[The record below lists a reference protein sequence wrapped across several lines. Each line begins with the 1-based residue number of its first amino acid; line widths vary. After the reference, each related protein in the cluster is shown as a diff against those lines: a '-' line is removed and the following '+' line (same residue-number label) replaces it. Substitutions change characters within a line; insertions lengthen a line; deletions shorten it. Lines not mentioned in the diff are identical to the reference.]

1 MAPKEACIFTQSEN
15 GNKILGKNGGMLMS
29 IYVNVF
35 NQKLSLP
42 SPYNEFVAG
51 SQEFVQFKFNLSE
64 DWDALLTCAQFTQK
78 GKSYNQYLDDEN
90 CIYLPSEI
98 CEGQCTLMLY
108 GTGSNTI
115 ATTNYL
121 TLKITENIFISDA
134 SSTEISETLYTQLIN
149 KFNTLVSANA
159 EFQKTIALKANQT
172 DLTNEIN
179 RAKSA
184 EEENADAIAQNTS
197 DIASKAEKTDVEA
210 LHSDVDEI
218 KAYLGYS
225 DSDIVGL
232 CVDYKNSV
240 FTRLGGAIGKEAG
253 SDFDIYN
260 MYGGRRRCNVADD
273 GTINAYYGD
282 ENYTDD
288 GSNGQVMVYQPAFY
302 YKVVPIVLEKNTS
315 TNKGYHLRRASYYV
329 SDTPHHGFKL
339 HPAFYNAEGNPV
351 DYILYS
357 AYEGS
362 MYDVSA
368 STYVNDTFS
377 TDRNID
383 TGDLI
388 CSVADVKP
396 ISGKYKMI
404 SIDNLE
410 IMAQNRG
417 ENWHIETIKTVC
429 ANLLLMMIELGN
441 MNTQTSIGL
450 GITSIIH
457 EADLPPKVAFTGAT
471 KQLGNG
477 TGMASETHY
486 DYSGEQIT
494 ETTNGKL
501 SVSYRG
507 IENVWGNLWK
517 VVNGINIYLDGEWQ
531 NNNYINGTLDGGE
544 PYIADDFNFD
554 GHKLDGN
561 YTALGLTLPSK
572 SGYISAM
579 GYATE
584 SYDWLIIPSENTGT
598 SATPVG
604 DHLYAGHEKG
614 QGNFHGVMFGGNWYS
629 GAPAGAFYFHYANLY
644 GYRTHITNGRLVYV
658 PQ

>member
-1 MAPKEACIFTQSEN
+1 MTVF
-15 GNKILGKNGGMLMS
+15 
-29 IYVNVF
+29 VNLI
-35 NQKLSLP
+35 NQKLKISTNLK
-42 SPYNEFVAG
+42 SFVDG
-51 SQEFVQFKFNLSE
+51 TQNFIRFSFNLNE
-64 DWDALLTCAQFTQK
+64 DWDNLLIFAQFSQN
-78 GKSYNQYLDDEN
+78 GKAYNLYLDDDN
-90 CIYLPSEI
+90 CVYLPPEI
-98 CEGQCTLMLY
+98 RAGNCTLMLY
-108 GTGSNTI
+108 GTGDNTI

-121 TLKITENIFISDA
+121 TLKIDENILISDA
-134 SSTEISETLYTQLIN
+134 SSTEISETLYTQLVN
-149 KFNTLVSANA
+149 KFNSLLSLNSEIQNA
-159 EFQKTIALKANQT
+159 ITS
-172 DLTNEIN
+172 EIN

-184 EEENADAIAQNTS
+184 EAENASAIAQN
-197 DIASKAEKTDVEA
+197 ASAISTKANQTDVEA
-210 LHSDVDEI
+210 LNSDVDEI
-218 KAYLGYS
+218 KSFLGYS
-225 DSDIVGL
+225 DDDIVGL

-253 SDFDIYN
+253 ADFNIYN
-260 MYGGRRRCNVADD
+260 MYGGRRRCNVSDD

-282 ENYTDD
+282 ENYAED

-315 TNKGYHLRRASYYV
+315 TNKGYHLRKASYYV
-329 SDTPHHGFKL
+329 SDTPHRGFKL

-362 MYDVSA
+362 MYDVSKSA
-368 STYVNDTFS
+368 YVNDTFD
-377 TDRNID
+377 TENTID
-383 TGDLI
+383 ADDLI